1 MNIEIYADHFNIFF
15 YMYLQT
21 LIKYEREYNKMFH
34 YYELI
39 LNKVISLIFAIT
51 SFSGI
56 KSY

>member
-39 LNKVISLIFAIT
+39 LNKAISLIFAIT